1 MLRKAGNRKAYCQF
15 EGNSSVGTENTNGG
29 GAIYAWQF
37 SVVTITDS
45 KFVGNNA
52 AYDGGAIYNNNGK
65 LTLTGTS
72 NKALFQDNTA
82 ANWGGAVYTTGG
94 TLTADGYTFAEN
106 KGKFGGAILMYTA
119 SNISNSTFRG
129 NEATTNEG
137 GVIYVNQ
144 SASFLD
150 CSFEGNL
157 SKGNGGAILINAS
170 GKTITLTGS
179 DKTKAMFT
187 GNKANNGA
195 GLGGAIYLN
204 AGTLTGS
211 GYEFTNNSPDNISR
225 RNHTSAVNNYKE

>member
-45 KFVGNNA
+45 KFVGNN
-52 AYDGGAIYNNNGK
+52 
-65 LTLTGTS
+65 
-72 NKALFQDNTA
+72 TA

-119 SNISNSTFRG
+119 STISNSTFKE
-129 NEATTNEG
+129 NEATSNEG
-137 GVIYVNQ
+137 GAIYVNQ